1 MAAEEELARVAG
13 PRLSSQLG
21 MLTGLGALGHTAL
34 AAMVG
39 ATAATPPLA
48 VALAVTDGLVA
59 LWDALEEYL
68 EYRRQRAAA
77 DAVLDPSR
85 SLANEPSLLGAMFTN
100 ALAVVGA
107 IPATGPARAV
117 AP

>member
-1 MAAEEELARVAG
+1 
-13 PRLSSQLG
+13 
-21 MLTGLGALGHTAL
+21 
-34 AAMVG
+34 MVG
-39 ATAATPPLA
+39 ASAATPPLA

-85 SLANEPSLLGAMFTN
+85 SLANEPSLLGAMFTI
-100 ALAVVGA
+100 ALDVVGA